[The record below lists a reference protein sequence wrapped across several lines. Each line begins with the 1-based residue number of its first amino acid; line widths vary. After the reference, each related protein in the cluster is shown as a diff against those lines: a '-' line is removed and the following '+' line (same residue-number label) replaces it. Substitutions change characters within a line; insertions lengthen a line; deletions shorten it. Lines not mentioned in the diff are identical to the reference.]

1 MYVHLC
7 IVDSSMVF
15 QLVFGLLFANANASR
30 NAGTSAEARN
40 QTFSISRIFACI
52 CEDVVHTFVFF
63 LFALSYVD
71 VLFYVNQALVPQ

>member
-1 MYVHLC
+1 MH
-7 IVDSSMVF
+7 SGFQVF
-15 QLVFGLLFANANASR
+15 QLAFGLLFTNANASR

-52 CEDVVHTFVFF
+52 CVDVVRTFVFF
-63 LFALSYVD
+63 VCIYVD